1 MSSAVRWTEEQYA
14 KVLALR
20 HDAKLVHGHVVIEVS
35 KVVHE
40 VVQSGAPREK
50 LHQRRGDP
58 EHQEQA
64 QLIAELEAL
73 AKRDTRYALAVERTF
88 AIANGGFK
96 SKRVRGR
103 QKAEG
108 VRSGVYDLMTMLPV
122 GLFHGLEIEMKSLT
136 GCPSRE
142 QIKWGST
149 STKLGYCSAVCR
161 GWKQAMTVWLAYVDP
176 SL

>member
-1 MSSAVRWTEEQYA
+1 MSKNALRWSEEELATVMGARPRWKDTPLGPPLPPPNNPIFSSAQMCIDPP
-14 KVLALR
+14 K
-20 HDAKLVHGHVVIEVS
+20 K
-35 KVVHE
+35 
-40 VVQSGAPREK
+40 P
-50 LHQRRGDP
+50 RGDP

-64 QLIAELEAL
+64 QFIAEIEAL
-73 AKRDTRYALAVERTF
+73 AKRDTRYALAVKRTF

-108 VRSGVYDLMTMLPV
+108 VRRGVYDLMTMLPV
-122 GLFHGLEIEMKSLT
+122 GGFHGLEIEMKSLT
-136 GCPSRE
+136 GCPSRD
-142 QIKWGST
+142 QIRWGSM

-161 GWKQAMTVWLAYVDP
+161 GWKQAMTVWLAYVDG